1 MGLFFNFFES
11 TKGRLLFKIW
21 WCLFSYQ
28 LLYRNIKFFILYPIV
43 KFFNLASPGVFC
55 FIFIFSI
62 QLTVKK
68 LIMTGFEPWISGVKK
83 RPLFQQSHNHC
94 PFARK
99 VKAFDKGGGELI
111 SKFFSQHGF
120 ESESCYVGRCRKE
133 AAILDEVS
141 PEVFVY
147 LDVTKGV
154 LSTLTKEKLP
164 SSAFTAEQIP
174 TFKRNEKAATFTP
187 PLSLFR
193 FIYLSLSLTNN
204 FT

>member
-1 MGLFFNFFES
+1 MSRSGHSSNRATTTAHLPEKLKHL
-11 TKGRLLFKIW
+11 TK
-21 WCLFSYQ
+21 
-28 LLYRNIKFFILYPIV
+28 
-43 KFFNLASPGVFC
+43 A
-55 FIFIFSI
+55 
-62 QLTVKK
+62 
-68 LIMTGFEPWISGVKK
+68 
-83 RPLFQQSHNHC
+83 
-94 PFARK
+94 
-99 VKAFDKGGGELI
+99 GGGELI

-147 LDVTKGV
+147 LDATKGV

-204 FT
+204 CT